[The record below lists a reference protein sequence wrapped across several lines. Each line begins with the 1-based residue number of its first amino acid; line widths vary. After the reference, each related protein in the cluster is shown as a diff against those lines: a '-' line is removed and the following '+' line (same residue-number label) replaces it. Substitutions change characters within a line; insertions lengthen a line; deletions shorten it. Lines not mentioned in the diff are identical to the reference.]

1 MTKKI
6 ARYIKIDPKI
16 HSGMP
21 VIAGTRVTVA
31 EIIDYLQDDKTVTD
45 VIKTLKKAGVLVTRD
60 EVVAALDYAKFS
72 TLNEAQKTE
81 TFK

>member
-6 ARYIKIDPKI
+6 ARYIKIDQKI

-45 VIKTLKKAGVLVTRD
+45 VIKALKKAGVVVTRD

-72 TLNEAQKTE
+72 TLNEAQKRE